1 MSTGQEGPGGGGPR
15 FGVVVFPG
23 SNCDRD
29 CVHVLRHVLGYPTE
43 FVWHEEEDLSGFDV
57 VVLPGGFSYGDYL
70 RPGAVAATSPV
81 VRALRRFA
89 RAGGLVLG
97 ICNGFQV
104 LLEAGLLP
112 GVLLRNRDATFRCAW
127 VHLRVERTDTPF
139 TALYAPGEV
148 VRMPIAHGDGR
159 YTAPREV
166 LEDLERAGQVV
177 FRYVDRDGRTVP
189 EANPNGSC
197 HHIAG
202 LKNPQG
208 NVLGLMPHPERCSEA
223 VLGGEDGLRLFQSVE
238 VWWRRDRAVGPER
251 AHRALDLQDSGVG
264 RRR

>member
-1 MSTGQEGPGGGGPR
+1 MTWDPR
-15 FGVVVFPG
+15 FAVVVFPG

-29 CVHVLRHVLGYPTE
+29 CLHVLRDVLGYPAE
-43 FVWHEEEDLSGFDV
+43 FVWHEEEDLSGFDA

-81 VRALRRFA
+81 VRAVRRFA
-89 RAGGLVLG
+89 GAGGLVVG

-112 GVLLRNRDATFRCAW
+112 GALLRNRGATFRCEW
-127 VHLRVERTDTPF
+127 TYLRVERADTPF
-139 TALYAPGEV
+139 TGLYAPGEV

-159 YTAPREV
+159 YHAPPEV
-166 LEDLERAGQVV
+166 LDELEQRGQVV
-177 FRYVDRDGRTVP
+177 FRYVDRDGRTTP
-189 EANPNGSC
+189 EANPNGSL

-202 LKNPQG
+202 LVNREG

-223 VLGGEDGLRLFQSVE
+223 VLGGQDGRRLFESMHR
-238 VWWRRDRAVGPER
+238 WLRER
-251 AHRALDLQDSGVG
+251 APLAAG
-264 RRR
+264 RTR

>member
-1 MSTGQEGPGGGGPR
+1 MMRDPR
-15 FGVVVFPG
+15 FAVVVFPG

-29 CVHVLRHVLGYPTE
+29 CLHVLRDVLGYPAE
-43 FVWHEEEDLSGFDV
+43 FVWHEEEDLSGFDA

-81 VRALRRFA
+81 VRAVRRFA
-89 RAGGLVLG
+89 GAGGLVVG

-112 GVLLRNRDATFRCAW
+112 GALVRNRGATFRCEW
-127 VHLRVERTDTPF
+127 TTLRVERADTPF
-139 TALYAPGEV
+139 TSLYAPGEV

-159 YTAPREV
+159 YHAPPEV
-166 LEDLERAGQVV
+166 LEELEQRGQVV
-177 FRYVDRDGRTVP
+177 FRYVDRDGRTTP
-189 EANPNGSC
+189 EANPNGSL

-202 LKNPQG
+202 LANREG

-223 VLGGEDGLRLFQSVE
+223 VLGGQDGRRLFESMYR
-238 VWWRRDRAVGPER
+238 WLRDRALL
-251 AHRALDLQDSGVG
+251 AAG
-264 RRR
+264 RTR

>member
-1 MSTGQEGPGGGGPR
+1 MTDVK
-15 FGVVVFPG
+15 FAVVVFPG

-29 CVHVLRHVLGYPTE
+29 CLHVLRDVLGCSAE
-43 FVWHEEEDLSGFDV
+43 FVWYQEEDLSGFHV

-81 VRALRRFA
+81 LRAVRRFA
-89 RAGGLVLG
+89 AAGGLVLG

-112 GVLLRNRDATFRCAW
+112 GALVRNAGAAFRCEW

-139 TALYAPGEV
+139 TRLYAPGEV

-159 YTAPREV
+159 YYAPPEV
-166 LEDLERAGQVV
+166 LEEVEAAGQVV
-177 FRYVDRDGRTVP
+177 FRYVDAHGQLAP
-189 EANPNGSC
+189 EANPNGSV

-202 LKNPQG
+202 VASPDG
-208 NVLGLMPHPERCSEA
+208 RVLGLMPHPERCAEA
-223 VLGGEDGLRLFQSVE
+223 VLGGEDGRRLFESVR
-238 VWWRRDRAVGPER
+238 VWFQER
-251 AHRALDLQDSGVG
+251 APVAG
-264 RRR
+264 RER